1 MYEKIRQKSFDSD
14 CKLRFGDSDDSWL
27 KIRDNMSENIQS
39 SSPSKLLKTQA
50 QHFQHKI
57 EWAKKSSRN
66 KLKLILCRQNNC
78 NEVLKWKQSR
88 LLITEHCG

>member
-14 CKLRFGDSDDSWL
+14 CKLRFGDGDDSWL

-50 QHFQHKI
+50 PHFQLKI
-57 EWAKKSSRN
+57 EWTKKSSRN

-78 NEVLKWKQSR
+78 NEVLSESSR
-88 LLITEHCG
+88 ALW